1 MSKYTNST
9 MFSGSFNGGLYTPK
23 QIQKRI
29 KDWEVPYKAIN
40 GDYAF
45 KVSDFEKKYEEYELK
60 PHKKKESVST
70 RFVKEQAAKNGV
82 SYEAQK
88 EAFSLAAKE
97 KKLSYNSYVARLR
110 KATEA
115 SAKGK

>member
-1 MSKYTNST
+1 MSDFTNST

-23 QIQKRI
+23 QIQKRL
-29 KDWEVPYKAIN
+29 KDWNIPYKAIN

-45 KVSDFEKKYEEYELK
+45 RISDFEEQYAEKELK
-60 PHKKKESVST
+60 KPTKRESVST
-70 RFVKEQAAKNGV
+70 RFVKEQAVKNGV